1 MIRLAVLLPVLLLPA
16 CQSPPSPYLRITADD
31 GRLYYAARVRT
42 LHSDSGGF
50 VAFKD
55 LVTREAVRLKNGT
68 YRTEDCTAADVD
80 AAQQEFMA
88 DPTQKP
94 RRPTGPS
101 AR

>member
-1 MIRLAVLLPVLLLPA
+1 MRLALLLPVLLLPA
-16 CQSPPSPYLRITADD
+16 CKSPPSPYLRITEDD
-31 GRLYYAARVRT
+31 GRLYYAARART

-50 VAFKD
+50 LAFKD

-68 YRTEDCTAADVD
+68 YRSEDCTAADVD
-80 AAQQEFMA
+80 DAQQAFMA

-94 RRPTGPS
+94 RLPAGPS